1 MFYRFRDVSYS
12 GVAEDSG
19 LLERYA
25 LPTRKAT
32 YHSTRCN
39 IPQHSDL
46 QVCEFIYQYFNQFFS
61 FTVDETEIALS
72 NVQETTQN
80 AP

>member
-1 MFYRFRDVSYS
+1 MFYTLRDESYS
-12 GVAEDSG
+12 GVVEDSG

-25 LPTRKAT
+25 LPTPKAT

-39 IPQHSDL
+39 TPQDFNL
-46 QVCEFIYQYFNQFFS
+46 QVCKLIYQYFNQLFS
-61 FTVDETEIALS
+61 FTVDETDITLS
-72 NVQETTQN
+72 KVQETTQN

>member
-1 MFYRFRDVSYS
+1 MSYG
-12 GVAEDSG
+12 GVVEDSS

-32 YHSTRCN
+32 YHSTRRN
-39 IPQHSDL
+39 IPQDLNL
-46 QVCEFIYQYFNQFFS
+46 QVCKLIYQYFNQLFS
-61 FTVDETEIALS
+61 FTVDETDTALS